1 MEQKYIQLY
10 DEYTHSTMSRRTFI
24 ERLTRLAGGTTA
36 AMALLPLLENNY
48 ARAET
53 IAKDDSR
60 LSSDYVE
67 YPGGES
73 VIRAYL
79 AKPKDTSAPLP
90 GVVIIHE
97 NKGLHPHIEDVA
109 RRAALAGFIALA
121 PDGLSPLGGTPGDQD
136 KARGMIAQLDG
147 DKARRDFEAAVS
159 YVKKREDC
167 NGKVG
172 CVGFC
177 WGGAMANQLAAHSQ
191 DLSAA
196 VAFYGRQASAAD
208 AARIKVPLQLH
219 YAGLDDRINQ
229 GIPDYREALDAAGAR
244 YELHMYEGVNH
255 AFHNDAN
262 ASRYDAKAAQL
273 AWERTIAFLK
283 QALA

>member
-1 MEQKYIQLY
+1 MEQKFIQLY

-24 ERLTRLAGGTTA
+24 DRLTRLAGGTTA

-53 IAKDDSR
+53 IAKDDAR
-60 LSSDYVE
+60 ISSEYVE
-67 YPGGES
+67 YPGGAS
-73 VIRAYL
+73 AIRAYL
-79 AKPKDTSAPLP
+79 AKPNTSSGPLP

-109 RRAALAGFIALA
+109 RRAALAGFVALA
-121 PDGLSPLGGTPGDQD
+121 PDALTPLGGTPDDQE

-147 DKARRDFEAAVS
+147 EKTRMDFEAAVA
-159 YVKKREDC
+159 YVKKHKDC

-172 CVGFC
+172 CIGFC
-177 WGGAMANQLAAHSQ
+177 WGGALANQLAAHSQ
-191 DLSAA
+191 DLGAA
-196 VAFYGRQASAAD
+196 VAFYGRQVSAAD
-208 AARIKVPLQLH
+208 AARIKIPLQLH

-262 ASRYDAKAAQL
+262 AARYDAKAAQL